1 MWDFKIESEPKTLSH
16 RLIYGIIDC
25 PHIIVANLSSWLGLE
40 NLVFANSRGHF
51 FEINKSPSN
60 IVYGVLLLFD
70 LFCQHFNSELPWPPL
85 LCEVF
90 HSCQA
95 CNLVFRCQTCGS
107 VPRYQAFSHNGLVLA
122 SELVASFILEVA
134 QVQPFLSSCLLAS
147 IQLYHNMSAN
157 LMGCRSAFPR
167 VFLWVLA

>member
-1 MWDFKIESEPKTLSH
+1 MVSLVAPTLSWST
-16 RLIYGIIDC
+16 C
-25 PHIIVANLSSWLGLE
+25 PVGWALRILFLLTVGVISLRS
-40 NLVFANSRGHF
+40 
-51 FEINKSPSN
+51 INSPSN

-90 HSCQA
+90 LSCQA